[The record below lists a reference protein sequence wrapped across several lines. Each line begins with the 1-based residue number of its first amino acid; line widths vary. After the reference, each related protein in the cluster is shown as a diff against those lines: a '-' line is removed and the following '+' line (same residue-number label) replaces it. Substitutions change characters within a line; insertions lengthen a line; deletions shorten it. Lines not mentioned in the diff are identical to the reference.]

1 MNEYTELLLSLAK
14 EHDIPDELANSLSEL
29 MQKYPDLSQW
39 GSHAELK
46 RQLKMLTEYYAI
58 NDKLIIT
65 E

>member
-39 GSHAELK
+39 GSQAELRNK
-46 RQLKMLTEYYAI
+46 LKMLTESAFK
-58 NDKLIIT
+58 DKLIIT

>member
-14 EHDIPDELANSLSEL
+14 EHDVPNELAESLSEL

-46 RQLKMLTEYYAI
+46 RKLEMLTESAFK
-58 NDKLIIT
+58 DKLIIT

>member
-14 EHDIPDELANSLSEL
+14 EHDVPDELANSLSEL

-39 GSHAELK
+39 GSQAELRNK
-46 RQLKMLTEYYAI
+46 LKMLTESAFK
-58 NDKLIIT
+58 DKLIIT